1 MAMVTDVVC
10 GRVDQPRIAGFKDRP
25 QRFAV
30 SRECIAARNR
40 GSRVDL
46 SVNQAGILQFSWA
59 IGHYAIGKAR
69 DSTFEFA
76 EASWPLQQEKQKLE
90 RPPLGQHLQL
100 PCEVFRQ
107 LKRGLVLTAFLA
119 SHSTA
124 GHQRS
129 GMAKFSLCTMPLCTP
144 REDV

>member
-1 MAMVTDVVC
+1 MIFSEASAPLPGIGRLPYGWKKLIGGIAFCALSIMAC
-10 GRVDQPRIAGFKDRP
+10 FLL
-25 QRFAV
+25 
-30 SRECIAARNR
+30 ARR
-40 GSRVDL
+40 LTS
-46 SVNQAGILQFSWA
+46 
-59 IGHYAIGKAR
+59 
-69 DSTFEFA
+69 
-76 EASWPLQQEKQKLE
+76 ASWPLQQEKQKLE